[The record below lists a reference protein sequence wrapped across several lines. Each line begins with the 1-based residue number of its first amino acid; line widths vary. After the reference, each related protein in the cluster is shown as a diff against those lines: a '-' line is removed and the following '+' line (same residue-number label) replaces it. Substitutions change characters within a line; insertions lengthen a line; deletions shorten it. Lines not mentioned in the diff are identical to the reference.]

1 MKIDRY
7 FSEGDLLAIREATTA
22 AETRT
27 GGEIVPYIVERV
39 IEQDEGCWRGATI
52 GALAAALAAG
62 IANAF
67 GEFWGG
73 SGLWWI
79 TLPTIVGSGL
89 GYMVGGIGSVSR
101 RLIPEDHI
109 ERAVR
114 VRAEAAFVEE
124 EVFDTRDRTGILV
137 FLSLFERRAVILAD
151 AGINRSVPP
160 GTWQDLVDDL
170 VAGIKAGRAAEALR
184 TAVIRCGE
192 VLAEHEVPLRPDDID
207 ELPDAPRVRER

>member
-7 FSEGDLLAIREATTA
+7 FSESDLLAIREATTA

-39 IEQDEGCWRGATI
+39 IETDRARWRAAAI

-62 IANAF
+62 LVNIL
-67 GEFWGG
+67 GGFWGG
-73 SGLWWI
+73 SGVWWI
-79 TLPTIVGSGL
+79 TLPAVVGSGL
-89 GYMVGGIGSVSR
+89 GYLFGGLDAAGR
-101 RLIPEDHI
+101 WLIPDDQVEH
-109 ERAVR
+109 AVE

-137 FLSLFERRAVILAD
+137 FLSLAERRAVILAD
-151 AGINRSVPP
+151 AGINQSVPE
-160 GTWQDLVDDL
+160 GTWQDLVDGL
-170 VAGIKAGRAAEALR
+170 VAGIRAGDPAGAMRS
-184 TAVIRCGE
+184 AVIRCGE
-192 VLAEHEVPLRPDDID
+192 VLEEHEVALRPDDID

>member
-7 FSEGDLLAIREATTA
+7 FSESDLLAIREATTA

-27 GGEIVPYIVERV
+27 GGEIVPYIVSRT
-39 IEQDEGCWRGATI
+39 IEKDQAMWRAAAF

-62 IANAF
+62 LVNVF
-67 GEFWGG
+67 GGYWGG
-73 SGLWWI
+73 SGVWWI
-79 TLPTIVGSGL
+79 TLPAVVGSGL
-89 GYMVGGIGSVSR
+89 GFFLGGLDSAGR
-101 RLIPEDHI
+101 LLIPDDQVEH
-109 ERAVR
+109 AVL

-137 FLSLFERRAVILAD
+137 FLSLAERRAVILAD
-151 AGINRSVPP
+151 AGINRSVPE

-170 VAGIKAGRAAEALR
+170 VAGIQAGRPAEAMR
-184 TAVIRCGE
+184 AAVIRCGE
-192 VLAEHEVPLRPDDID
+192 VLEEHEVALRPDDVD